1 MKINVS
7 LDDKLIERIDN
18 YSENYYMSRS
28 SFVSLACTQFL
39 NQSELVFAIKDLSLA
54 MQKIAKDKKIDDETL
69 ERLEDFE
76 RISRMFV
83 NP

>member
-7 LDDKLIERIDN
+7 LDDKLIERIDH
-18 YSENYYMSRS
+18 YVENYYMSRS

-39 NQSELVFAIKDLSLA
+39 NQSEVVFAIKDLSLA
-54 MQKIAKDKKIDDETL
+54 MQKIAKDKKVDDDTL

-76 RISRMFV
+76 RISRMLL
-83 NP
+83 ND

>member
-28 SFVSLACTQFL
+28 SFVSLACT
-39 NQSELVFAIKDLSLA
+39 
-54 MQKIAKDKKIDDETL
+54 
-69 ERLEDFE
+69 
-76 RISRMFV
+76 
-83 NP
+83 

>member
-18 YSENYYMSRS
+18 YCENYYMSRS

-39 NQSELVFAIKDLSLA
+39 NQSEVVFAIKDLSLA
-54 MQKIAKDKKIDDETL
+54 MQKIAKDKKIDDETF

-76 RISRMFV
+76 RLSHMLIDK
-83 NP
+83 

>member
-7 LDDKLIERIDN
+7 LDDKLIERIDH
-18 YSENYYMSRS
+18 YVENYYMSRS

-39 NQSELVFAIKDLSLA
+39 NQSEVVFAIKDLSLA
-54 MQKIAKDKKIDDETL
+54 MQKIAKDKKIDDESL

-76 RISRMFV
+76 RISRMLL
-83 NP
+83 ND